1 MGQPIHTS
9 PRLQL
14 VRRQLAR
21 LGRALPGLWYRLGL
35 GETALV
41 VLVSA
46 ATGLLAGGAIV
57 GFYRLLALAG
67 DLVTVATARWTLA
80 DQAVQAAMVLL
91 GLGLARFLVRIGA
104 HDSPGENVPD
114 LMRTVARGTGEL
126 PERPILAKT
135 VAAAVVL
142 GTGGSV
148 GAEGPVA
155 VLGAGTASTW
165 GRWLGLGS
173 ERLRLLIGCG
183 AAAGISGAFGAP
195 IAGLF
200 FATEKILGGIAP
212 TSLTPVIVSSVTA
225 AAVSHNLMPPG
236 HALIRVPEALGTG
249 MLPALWLSALAGLG
263 GGALGALYSRIIWG
277 SRDALARLPL
287 AVRLLLATGSVAG
300 AYALFGG
307 DRLGVG
313 AFALS
318 PLEGHGAAWLLAA
331 ALVKMVI
338 TGMCL
343 AAAEVGGL
351 FAPALIAGGLAGAAL
366 GQLAQAL
373 GVAPPGSVPGF
384 ALLGMAGLVAG
395 SAHAPL
401 TAIFIVLELSGDWGL
416 ILPLLLTA
424 ALALVVARGLS
435 PESVYTEWLARR
447 GEKIA
452 HGTDEGLL
460 GRLRVAEAMRRD
472 ARLLPGTLPAAAAL
486 AQVEGSSELE
496 YVLVDAG
503 GRLAGMLTVEDWR
516 RASRLPVAEL
526 AGPIAALASPPG
538 PHLGPEDSLLTALRR
553 LAAGG
558 GHLLPVVDPASGQV
572 VGVIGRREVFAAYE
586 RGRG

>member
-1 MGQPIHTS
+1 MGHPIHTS
-9 PRLQL
+9 A
-14 VRRQLAR
+14 RRHVLR
-21 LGRALPGLWYRLGL
+21 LGQALPGLWYRLGL
-35 GETALV
+35 GETSLV

-46 ATGLLAGGAIV
+46 ATGLLAGAAIV

-67 DLVTVATARWTLA
+67 DLVAVATPHLTLA
-80 DQAVQAAMVLL
+80 DHAGQAAIVLV
-91 GLGLARFLVRIGA
+91 GLGLARLLVRVGA

-114 LMRTVARGTGEL
+114 LMRAVARGDGDL

-135 VAAAVVL
+135 LAAALVL

-165 GRWLGLGS
+165 GRWLALGP
-173 ERLRLLIGCG
+173 ERRRLLIGCG

-200 FATEKILGGIAP
+200 FASEKILGGIAP

-249 MLPALWLSALAGLG
+249 LLPALWLSALAGLG
-263 GGALGALYSRIIWG
+263 GGALGVGYTRIIWG
-277 SRDALARLPL
+277 CRDALSRLPL
-287 AVRLLLATGSVAG
+287 AVRLLLAAGAVAG
-300 AYALFGG
+300 AYTIFGG
-307 DRLGVG
+307 GLLGVG
-313 AFALS
+313 AFALA
-318 PLEGHGAAWLLAA
+318 PLDGHGAPWLLTA

-338 TGMCL
+338 TGLCL

-351 FAPALIAGGLAGAAL
+351 FAPALITGGLAGAAL
-366 GQLAQAL
+366 GQLAQSL
-373 GVAPPGSVPGF
+373 GVAPSGSVPGF
-384 ALLGMAGLVAG
+384 ALLGMAALVAG

-447 GEKIA
+447 GEKIS

-460 GRLRVAEAMRRD
+460 GQLRVADAMRRD
-472 ARLLPGTLPAAAAL
+472 AILLRDTLPAVTAL
-486 AQVEGSSELE
+486 AQLEGSSQLE
-496 YVLVDAG
+496 CALVDADG
-503 GRLAGMLTVEDWR
+503 QLAGMLTVSDWR
-516 RASRLPVAEL
+516 RASRLPAEEL
-526 AGPIAALASPPG
+526 AAPIATLASPPG
-538 PHLGPEDSLLTALRR
+538 PHVRPDDSLLLALRR
-553 LAAGG
+553 LAEGG
-558 GHLLPVVDPASGQV
+558 GLLLPVIAPASGKV

-586 RGRG
+586 RGRA